1 MRIGTRLTLVL
12 LLCVMPVLA
21 AYTYWSVEQSNVY
34 TNELKQ
40 SARAVSAGVAP
51 AVDQEV
57 IAQEWSKIGDAF
69 RKLNAE
75 GTRSALLHKDG
86 TLWYSLPDFP
96 AEVVAAARVQLAQRK
111 SEEFGPTTGA
121 RSWFC
126 ELVPLK
132 GESGHVIGYLLEVQD
147 WTKAARDIQAQSI
160 ASVIV
165 AIVLMGIVA
174 TVIPLTVNRYVSR
187 PLADL
192 SAKVMKFSADDS
204 GRGAGSEVELL
215 GEEFRRLDQQLDTA
229 RTDIA
234 GRHRRELELEREL
247 QRADRLATIGALAAG
262 LAHEIGTPMGVIRVR
277 AEDLQQDADNFGG
290 VARKAGH
297 HRAADRSRHAN
308 SQDAARLRAQE
319 RVAHGGLRSA
329 DYRRT
334 GADLART

>member
-1 MRIGTRLTLVL
+1 
-12 LLCVMPVLA
+12 MPVLA

-40 SARAVSAGVAP
+40 SARAVTSGVAP
-51 AVDQEV
+51 AVDEEV
-57 IAQEWSKIGDAF
+57 IAQEWNKIGDTF

-96 AEVVAAARVQLAQRK
+96 ADAVAAARVQLAQRK

-204 GRGAGSEVELL
+204 GRSAGSEVELL
-215 GEEFRRLDQQLDTA
+215 GEEFRRLDQQPASA
-229 RTDIA
+229 RA
-234 GRHRRELELEREL
+234 GTRAGAAARGSPRHHRRLGGGT
-247 QRADRLATIGALAAG
+247 RARDRHADGRDSRARGRPAAG
-262 LAHEIGTPMGVIRVR
+262 S
-277 AEDLQQDADNFGG
+277 DNFGG
-290 VARKAGH
+290 GARKAGH

-308 SQDAARLRAQE
+308 SQDAARLRTEE
-319 RVAHGGLRSA
+319 RVAHGDLRSA
-329 DYRRT
+329 DDR
-334 GADLART
+334 